1 MTNKVAAAAS
11 SFLSRTNELGT
22 LQQSCIRILSFCES
36 NSSRIGLHI
45 HCPVIKFGLLN
56 NLDLCNNLLSLYLKT
71 DSIWNARKL
80 FDEMPQRTV
89 FAWTVM
95 ISAYTKSKEFVS
107 AVSLFGEMMASGTH
121 PSEFTFSSV
130 IRSCAGLRD
139 LSHGARVH
147 GSVIKTGFLGNSVIG
162 SSLTDLYSKCGKLKE
177 ARELFSSLQ
186 NADTIS
192 WTMMISSLV
201 EARKWREALQLYFD
215 MIKVGVSPNEFTFVK
230 LLGASSFLGLEFGK
244 MIHSNIIVRGVPLN
258 VVLKTSLIDFY
269 SRFSLMEDSLRVLN
283 STGEQDVFL
292 WTSVVSGFVRNLR
305 AKEAIGTFL
314 QMRDLGLQPN
324 NFTYSAIL
332 SLCSSIRSLEL
343 GKQIHSQMIKVGLEG
358 NTDVGNALVDMY
370 MKCSASEVEALG
382 VFAAMIS
389 PNVISWT
396 TLILGLVDHGFEQ
409 DCFGLLMEMVAQ
421 GVEPNG
427 VTLSGVLRACSKL
440 KSIRQVLEIHGYLL
454 RRHVDGEI
462 IIGNSLVDAYASLNK
477 VDYAWKAT
485 RLMDRRDD
493 ITYTSLVTRFNELGK
508 YEMALSVISHMFADG
523 IRMDPVSLTGF
534 ISASANLGALLNGKH
549 LHCYSEKSG
558 FSSSVSVSNSL
569 VDMYGKCGLLED
581 AKKVF
586 EEIAMPD
593 VVSWNG
599 MVSALASNGCISS
612 ALSAFE
618 DMRMKGFEPDSVTF
632 VILLSA
638 CSNGRL
644 TEMGLEYFQSMK
656 DTYNIEPQIEHYV
669 HLVGI
674 LGRAGRLEE
683 ATGVLETM
691 QLKPNAMIF
700 KTLLRASRYHGNL
713 SLGEDMANK
722 GLALAPSDPAF
733 YILLAD
739 LYEESGKP
747 ELAQKTRNLMSE
759 KGLGKK
765 PSQSSV
771 EVQGKVHSFVSED
784 VTTMVKTSGIYAEIE
799 SIKEEIKRFGSS
811 YRGNENASFHSAKQA
826 VVYGFIYASPQAP
839 VHVVKNKILCKDC
852 HDFVSIL
859 TRLVDKKITVRD
871 GNQVHIFKNGKCSC
885 KREETTYVFS
895 YEAFNKNDKTLL

>member
-1 MTNKVAAAAS
+1 MTSKVAAAAS
-11 SFLSRTNELGT
+11 SFLSRNNELGN

-36 NSSRIGLHI
+36 TSSRIGLHI
-45 HCPVIKFGLLN
+45 HCPVIKFGLLD

-71 DSIWNARKL
+71 DGIWNARNL

-107 AVSLFGEMMASGTH
+107 AVSLFREMIASGTN
-121 PSEFTFSSV
+121 PNEFTFSSV

-139 LSHGARVH
+139 LSYGARVH

-162 SSLTDLYSKCGKLKE
+162 SSLTDLYSKCGQLKE

-201 EARKWREALQLYFD
+201 EARKWREVLQLYSD
-215 MIKVGVSPNEFTFVK
+215 MIKAGVSPNEFTFVK
-230 LLGASSFLGLEFGK
+230 LIGASSFLGLEFGK

-258 VVLKTSLIDFY
+258 VVLKTSLVDFY
-269 SRFSLMEDSLRVLN
+269 SRFSKMEDSLRVLN
-283 STGEQDVFL
+283 SSGEQDVFL

-332 SLCSSIRSLEL
+332 SLCSSVRSLDL

-382 VFAAMIS
+382 VFAAMTS

-396 TLILGLVDHGFEQ
+396 TLILGLVDHGFEK

-440 KSIRQVLEIHGYLL
+440 KSIRQVVEIHGYLL
-454 RRHVDGEI
+454 RRHIHGEI
-462 IIGNSLVDAYASLNK
+462 IVGNSLVDAYASLSK
-477 VDYAWKAT
+477 VDYAWKET

-508 YEMALSVISHMFADG
+508 YEMASSVISHMFADG
-523 IRMDPVSLTGF
+523 IRIDPVSLTGF
-534 ISASANLGALLNGKH
+534 ISASANLGALETGKH

-586 EEIAMPD
+586 KEIVMPD

-599 MVSALASNGCISS
+599 LVSALASNGCISS

-618 DMRMKGFEPDSVTF
+618 EMRMKGFEPDSVTF
-632 VILLSA
+632 LILLSA

-644 TEMGLEYFQSMK
+644 TEMGLEYFHSMK
-656 DTYNIEPQIEHYV
+656 DIYNIEPQIEHYV

-700 KTLLRASRYHGNL
+700 KTLLRACRYHGNL

-765 PSQSSV
+765 LSQSSV

-784 VTTMVKTSGIYAEIE
+784 VTTTVKTNGIYAEIE
-799 SIKEEIKRFGSS
+799 SIKEEIKRFGSP

-871 GNQVHIFKNGKCSC
+871 GNQVHIFKNGECSC
-885 KREETTYVFS
+885 RREETTFVLS
-895 YEAFNKNDKTLL
+895 

>member
-1 MTNKVAAAAS
+1 MTSKVVAAASAA
-11 SFLSRTNELGT
+11 FLSRTNELGN

-36 NSSRIGLHI
+36 KSSRIGLHI
-45 HCPVIKFGLLN
+45 HCPVIKFGLLD

-71 DSIWNARKL
+71 DCIWNARKL
-80 FDEMPQRTV
+80 FDEMSPRNV
-89 FAWTVM
+89 FAWTVV
-95 ISAYTKSKEFVS
+95 ISAYTKSREFVS
-107 AVSLFGEMMASGTH
+107 ALSLFGEMMASGTR

-130 IRSCAGLRD
+130 IRSCVGLRD
-139 LSHGARVH
+139 LSYGARVH
-147 GSVIKTGFLGNSVIG
+147 GSVIKTGFEGNSVIG
-162 SSLTDLYSKCGKLKE
+162 SSLTDLYSKCGQLKE

-186 NADTIS
+186 NRDTIS

-201 EARKWREALQLYFD
+201 EARKWREALHLYSD

-244 MIHSNIIVRGVPLN
+244 IIHSNIIVRGIPPN
-258 VVLKTSLIDFY
+258 VVLKTSLVDFY
-269 SRFSLMEDSLRVLN
+269 SRFSKKEDSLKVLN

-292 WTSVVSGFVRNLR
+292 WTSVVSGFVRNLK
-305 AKEAIGTFL
+305 ATEAIGTFL
-314 QMRDLGLQPN
+314 EMRDSGFQPN

-332 SLCSSIRSLEL
+332 SLCSSVRSLDL
-343 GKQIHSQMIKVGLEG
+343 GKQIHSLMIKVGLEE

-370 MKCSASEVEALG
+370 MKCSASEVEAFG

-396 TLILGLVDHGFEQ
+396 TLILGLVDHGLKQ
-409 DCFGLLMEMVAQ
+409 DCLGLLMEMVTQ
-421 GVEPNG
+421 GVEPNV
-427 VTLSGVLRACSKL
+427 VTLSGVLRACRKL
-440 KSIRQVLEIHGYLL
+440 KSIRHVVEIHGYLL
-454 RRHVDGEI
+454 RRHVDGELI
-462 IIGNSLVDAYASLNK
+462 VGNSLVDAYASLSK
-477 VDYAWKAT
+477 VEYAWKAT
-485 RLMDRRDD
+485 RLTDRRDA

-508 YEMALSVISHMFADG
+508 YEMALSVIIHMCADG
-523 IRMDPVSLTGF
+523 IRMDPVSITGF
-534 ISASANLGALLNGKH
+534 ISASANLGALETGKH

-569 VDMYGKCGLLED
+569 LDMYGKCGLLEH

-586 EEIAMPD
+586 EEIAIPD

-599 MVSALASNGCISS
+599 VISALASNGCISS

-618 DMRMKGFEPDSVTF
+618 EMRMKGFEPDSVTF
-632 VILLSA
+632 LILLSA

-644 TEMGLEYFQSMK
+644 TEMGLEYFQSM
-656 DTYNIEPQIEHYV
+656 TEIHNIEPQIDHYV

-674 LGRAGRLEE
+674 LGRAARLEE
-683 ATGVLETM
+683 ATGVVETM
-691 QLKPNAMIF
+691 QLRPNALIF
-700 KTLLRASRYHGNL
+700 KTLLRACRYHGNL
-713 SLGEDMANK
+713 ALGEDMANK
-722 GLALAPSDPAF
+722 GLALAPFDPAF

-739 LYEESGKP
+739 LYDECGKP

-759 KGLGKK
+759 KGLIKK
-765 PSQSSV
+765 VSKSTV
-771 EVQGKVHSFVSED
+771 EVNGKINSFVSED
-784 VTTMVKTSGIYAEIE
+784 ATTVEKTTGIHAEIE
-799 SIKEEIKRFGSS
+799 SIKEEIKRFGSP

-839 VHVVKNKILCKDC
+839 IHVVKNKILCKDC

-871 GNQVHIFKNGKCSC
+871 GNQVHIFRNGECSC
-885 KREETTYVFS
+885 KREETTFVLS
-895 YEAFNKNDKTLL
+895 

>member
-11 SFLSRTNELGT
+11 SFLSRNNELGN
-22 LQQSCIRILSFCES
+22 LQQLCIRILSFCES

-56 NLDLCNNLLSLYLKT
+56 NLDLCNNLLGLYLKS
-71 DSIWNARKL
+71 DGIWDARKL

-89 FAWTVM
+89 FAWAVV

-107 AVSLFGEMMASGTH
+107 AVSLFGEMMASGTN
-121 PSEFTFSSV
+121 PNEFTFSSL

-139 LSHGARVH
+139 LSYGVRVH

-162 SSLTDLYSKCGKLKE
+162 SSLTDLYSKCGQFKE

-201 EARKWREALQLYFD
+201 EARKWREALQLYSD

-244 MIHSNIIVRGVPLN
+244 MIHSNIIVWGVPLN
-258 VVLKTSLIDFY
+258 VVLKTSLVDFY
-269 SRFSLMEDSLRVLN
+269 SRFSIMEDSLRVLN

-332 SLCSSIRSLEL
+332 SLCSSVRSLDL
-343 GKQIHSQMIKVGLEG
+343 GKQIHSQMIKVGLED

-396 TLILGLVDHGFEQ
+396 TLILGLVDHGFEK

-454 RRHVDGEI
+454 RRHVDGGI
-462 IIGNSLVDAYASLNK
+462 RVGNSLVDAYASLNK

-485 RLMDRRDD
+485 WLMDRRDD
-493 ITYTSLVTRFNELGK
+493 ITYTSLITRFNELGK
-508 YEMALSVISHMFADG
+508 YEMALSVISHMLADG

-534 ISASANLGALLNGKH
+534 LSASANLGAFETGKH

-638 CSNGRL
+638 CSQGRL

-656 DTYNIEPQIEHYV
+656 DTYNIEAQIEHYV

-691 QLKPNAMIF
+691 QLKPNAMIV
-700 KTLLRASRYHGNL
+700 KTLLRACRYHGNL

-722 GLALAPSDPAF
+722 GLTLAPYDPAF

-739 LYEESGKP
+739 LYDESGKP

-765 PSQSSV
+765 LSQSSV

-784 VTTMVKTSGIYAEIE
+784 VTTTVKTSGIYAEIE
-799 SIKEEIKRFGSS
+799 SIKEEIKRFGSP

-871 GNQVHIFKNGKCSC
+871 GNQVHIFKNGECSC
-885 KREETTYVFS
+885 KREETTFV
-895 YEAFNKNDKTLL
+895 LLS